1 MKNESLKISKYII
14 QKKVNDKWLI
24 YNTLTRKKQYLN
36 EKIEKYYNDFHNSK
50 EREIVEELVLNG
62 FIVNPEEELITLKDK
77 RESVLNPTVL
87 RLIIIPTMKCN
98 FQCKYCYEKHSNT
111 VMNEQIV
118 NSIIM
123 YVKKNI
129 EKFSGVYI
137 SWFGGEPLLNMPI
150 IRKIS
155 KSIALICTMYKKM
168 FMSGITTNG
177 YLLSDEVIDELLKYN
192 FCHFQVTLD
201 GPKETHDLSRPL
213 IGGYSTFDKI
223 KNNLL
228 NLKKK
233 ENNFRLIIRINISKT
248 NENKIIKFLDYL
260 YELFGNDE
268 RIEILLKN
276 VGRYSYNIEN
286 YNDYRD
292 NTSLQDYIQYGRSI
306 GLNMG
311 RSLLFTGDSGFVC
324 YASTNNTF
332 LVDYD
337 GKVKKCT
344 VLLDDKINYYGRLD
358 TNGEL
363 QKDLDYKE
371 KVIDEKCLNCEIY
384 PLCFG
389 LSCIR
394 KNNDEKCLKLRKI
407 VFDSIELIN

>member
-36 EKIEKYYNDFHNSK
+36 EKIEKYYNDFHNNK

-233 ENNFRLIIRINISKT
+233 GNTLI
-248 NENKIIKFLDYL
+248 
-260 YELFGNDE
+260 
-268 RIEILLKN
+268 
-276 VGRYSYNIEN
+276 
-286 YNDYRD
+286 
-292 NTSLQDYIQYGRSI
+292 
-306 GLNMG
+306 
-311 RSLLFTGDSGFVC
+311 
-324 YASTNNTF
+324 
-332 LVDYD
+332 
-337 GKVKKCT
+337 
-344 VLLDDKINYYGRLD
+344 
-358 TNGEL
+358 
-363 QKDLDYKE
+363 
-371 KVIDEKCLNCEIY
+371 
-384 PLCFG
+384 
-389 LSCIR
+389 
-394 KNNDEKCLKLRKI
+394 
-407 VFDSIELIN
+407 